1 MRDVKEGNAIAVKK
15 GGCVWLGG
23 IFTAHLDVSPSWAGR
38 KTDGRA
44 AVKLGPQ
51 CVKNYEQKLKLGW
64 AENVGRWS
72 PEAGK
77 LRGLAGFPRFSI
89 AIISAHTHDEPAT
102 ICCH

>member
-1 MRDVKEGNAIAVKK
+1 MAGRNFHRPL
-15 GGCVWLGG
+15 GCVSQLGG
-23 IFTAHLDVSPSWAGR
+23 PENR
-38 KTDGRA
+38 RQRA